1 MGDAQWYILGNYDRP
16 MVLSSFESKNDKDG
30 RYVTYTFTRTSIDQY
45 YKYTGDIVRAPA
57 AAHTADATALAIKS
71 TNNRYTIPDGSEGT
85 YAISTVSGR
94 YITLEGTGTDK
105 AATIADGNSFVLED
119 GATWTAKAG
128 SSITFMVLDASTLV
142 EVSGSRVQTA

>member
-1 MGDAQWYILGNYDRP
+1 MLRQLLTRLAQRHLPLNP
-16 MVLSSFESKNDKDG
+16 PTTV
-30 RYVTYTFTRTSIDQY
+30 
-45 YKYTGDIVRAPA
+45 
-57 AAHTADATALAIKS
+57 
-71 TNNRYTIPDGSEGT
+71 IPSRCNEGT
-85 YAISTVSGR
+85 YAISTVSGLTANDKGR